1 MDQHGAFADLVSRAQ
16 DDPAVL
22 GLVLHGSRVFEGAAT
37 SESDYDVFL
46 IVQDGD
52 QSQHWR
58 SQRSST
64 VDLEVTS
71 MSGFRSAVLDGG
83 DANRYIFGHAQVLL
97 DRLGGQASALL
108 QEAGTF
114 PARDVANLPVMLDGY
129 MNLLYRS
136 IKSSRDGRDLAA
148 HLDAAMSV
156 NVVLWV
162 IFALH
167 RRQRPPNKY
176 LAWDLERYPLGDPPW
191 EASVLLPRIRR
202 ILVDADPASQRALFR
217 DVEKAARADG
227 LGETVDS
234 WGSDLEMLR

>member
-1 MDQHGAFADLVSRAQ
+1 MDQHRAFADLVSRAQ

-22 GLVLHGSRVFEGAAT
+22 GLVLHGSHVFEGAAT

-46 IVQDGD
+46 IVQEGD

-64 VDLEVTS
+64 LDLEVTS
-71 MSGFRSAVLDGG
+71 VSGFRAAVLDGG

-97 DRLGGQASALL
+97 DRLGGQVSALL
-108 QEAGTF
+108 QEAGTL
-114 PARDVANLPVMLDGY
+114 PAREVANLPVMLDGY
-129 MNLLYRS
+129 INLLYRS
-136 IKSSRDGRDLAA
+136 IKSSRAGRDLAA

-176 LAWDLERYPLGDPPW
+176 LAWDLERYPLGDRPW
-191 EASVLLPRIRR
+191 EASCLLPRIRR
-202 ILVDADPASQRALFR
+202 ILADADPATQRALFR
-217 DVEKAARADG
+217 DVEAAARADG